1 MNGALDRS
9 NWTPLGTDIL
19 TRACDHYGGERTW
32 RALRLIRLVPE
43 RLSGLLP
50 WVKGAGKTFRLPS
63 AFEILPHER
72 RTRFLDY
79 PDAEHTGI
87 FENGVVRI
95 ERLDTRKVVMAA
107 AEHRQSFRG
116 FAAYRRWSPLDAL
129 YFFGYALSHYH
140 ALPFTLFDAR
150 LVAAKAAS
158 PRCPLDRLDV
168 ELPADL
174 PTHCRRQSFYFDKT
188 GRLVRHDY
196 HTEIV
201 GAWARAA
208 HFWKRQT
215 FFNGFPVSLERLVFA
230 RLGRTPCPLTA
241 LHATFTTAEVE
252 LDFNGAAHPVPT
264 PGAPPTNSALHQ
276 PEPSLRSG
284 PARER

>member
-1 MNGALDRS
+1 MNGAIDTS
-9 NWTPLGTDIL
+9 SWTPLGTDIL

-32 RALRLIRLVPE
+32 RALRRIRLVPE

-63 AFEILPHER
+63 AFEIVPHER

-95 ERLDTRKVVMAA
+95 ERRDSQEVVMAA
-107 AEHRQSFRG
+107 AEHRRSFGG

-140 ALPFTLFDAR
+140 ALPFTLLDAR

-158 PRCPLDRLDV
+158 PRCPVDVLDV

-196 HTEIV
+196 NADIV
-201 GAWARAA
+201 SALARGA

-215 FFNGFPVSLERLVFA
+215 VVNGLPISLERLVVL

-241 LHATFTTAEVE
+241 LHATFAEAEVE
-252 LDFNGAAHPVPT
+252 LDFSGAK
-264 PGAPPTNSALHQ
+264 
-276 PEPSLRSG
+276 EP
-284 PARER
+284 